1 MNNRRAKGP
10 SGSVFGFTLIELL
23 VVIAIIAI
31 LAGLLLP
38 ALAKAKA
45 KALRIKCLS
54 NEKQMGVGSQ
64 LYADEDTQHALT
76 GTANYADDDLNWEYP
91 NYVPN
96 INVFICPATQDIISN
111 VPVALAVPVPYGTP
125 DDSGAMPGNL
135 LGAYGLRLHGNTT
148 CIVDMQH
155 CAQDDVYVGLT
166 YDAGKKSGR
175 GTSYEVSGYLNGSVA
190 AEARKTQS
198 TINGYAYPAGIK
210 YSVNGVSYNF
220 SGIAGQIASPSDLWL
235 VYDND
240 NDITYGNITYND
252 NFPDT
257 IDNHG
262 KDGMNVAFADGHAE
276 WVPQNANYPYRYAL
290 GTGETYPY
298 AWKTH

>member
-1 MNNRRAKGP
+1 MNNRRAKG
-10 SGSVFGFTLIELL
+10 SARAAFGFTLIELL

-45 KALRIKCLS
+45 KAQRIKCLS

-64 LYADEDTQHALT
+64 LYSDEDAQRALT

-111 VPVALAVPVPYGTP
+111 IPVALNTPVPYGTP
-125 DDSGAMPGNL
+125 NDSGV
-135 LGAYGLRLHGNTT
+135 AYSDRLHGATT

-175 GTSYEVSGYLNGSVA
+175 GTSYEVSGFLNGENA
-190 AEARKTQS
+190 TKTRKTQS
-198 TINGYAYPAGIK
+198 AINGYAYPGNIQ
-210 YSVNGVSYNF
+210 YIVNGKHYVF
-220 SGIAGQIASPSDLWL
+220 SGIGGQIASPSDLWL
-235 VYDND
+235 MYDND
-240 NDITYGNITYND
+240 NDITYNGITYND
-252 NFPDT
+252 NFPDP

-262 KDGMNVAFADGHAE
+262 KDGMNVVFADGHAE
-276 WVPQNANYPYRYAL
+276 WVPENANYPYRYAL
-290 GTGETYPY
+290 GTGEAYVYNWT
-298 AWKTH
+298 TH